1 MNKGNRKTSITL
13 LTGCFLLL
21 GLLVVLVASGWF
33 KLETSVC
40 VQAYAIFAAGFLGK
54 DTVFMWSNA
63 KEHQH
68 AATAAVNQPKP

>member
-13 LTGCFLLL
+13 LTGCFLLM

-33 KLETSVC
+33 KMETSVC

-68 AATAAVNQPKP
+68 EAASNQPKP